1 MTQQVYFGS
10 GAITRLPRALR
21 RSGARR
27 LFLVTGRHSFTA
39 SGAAEALQS
48 LCRGYEIVHRF
59 CEFTENP
66 RIEEVERGIEAFR
79 RAGADLILAVGGGS
93 VLDMAKA
100 INALSGTATSPREIL
115 LGSAPVGGAQVPLV
129 AVPTTSG
136 SGSEATHFAVVYVG
150 KSKYSLASPG
160 LLPGTAIVDP
170 DLTASL
176 PPHLT
181 AVSGLDAFAQAV
193 ESYWSVHSTGESKAC
208 ARRAVAL
215 VLRYLQAAV
224 STPTDDARRGMSKA
238 AHLAGR
244 AINITK
250 TTGAHA
256 LSYPLTSHFGIPHG
270 HAVCLTLGQW
280 LLFNSQV
287 TDSDVT
293 DRRGAPYVRRTVGE
307 IVDMMQCHDAGEGCR
322 RIEELTHS
330 LGLETRLAALGI
342 SRTEAMNVVARN
354 VNLERLAN
362 NPRGLTR
369 GSLESLLE
377 AVC

>member
-1 MTQQVYFGS
+1 MTQQVYFGN

-39 SGAAEALQS
+39 SGAAVALQS
-48 LCRGYEIVHRF
+48 IPRDFEIVHRF

-66 RIEEVERGIEAFR
+66 KIEDLERGIEAFR
-79 RAGADLILAVGGGS
+79 QAGADLILAVGGGS

-100 INALSGTATSPREIL
+100 INAMPGPAASPRDIVV
-115 LGSAPVGGAQVPLV
+115 GSSPVGGARVPLV

-150 KSKYSLASPG
+150 KSKYSLASPV
-160 LLPGTAIVDP
+160 LRPDTAIVDP

-176 PPHLT
+176 PPALT
-181 AVSGLDAFAQAV
+181 AVTGLDAFAQAV
-193 ESYWSVHSTGESKAC
+193 ESYWSVHSTGESKAL

-215 VLRYLQAAV
+215 VLQYLQSAV
-224 STPTDDARRGMSKA
+224 NTPTREARRGMSKA

-270 HAVCLTLGQW
+270 HAVGLTLGQW

-287 TDSDVT
+287 TESDVT
-293 DRRGAPYVRRTVGE
+293 DRRGAQYVRQTVGE
-307 IVDMMQCHDAGEGCR
+307 IVDMMRCHDAGEGCR

-330 LGLETRLAALGI
+330 LGLETRLAALGV
-342 SRTEAMNVVARN
+342 SRTDAMNVVARN
-354 VNLERLAN
+354 VNVERLAN

-369 GSLESLLE
+369 ASLESLLA